1 MPGIARKYAA
11 SEAITL
17 ELCCRQC
24 GGKFLTR
31 HYPSEFNTGRDWTPP
46 KICPECWKNKRERG
60 EQAKKKCA
68 AVKRQEAAAKENAE
82 FHNRL
87 KSWNVIEMDA
97 IRPADDNILCI
108 LGNGFDLMHNVCS
121 SYYAFR
127 DSIGKNN
134 SLRTTLEFYL
144 TPEDIWADFED
155 SLAQFNVGAMASSWL
170 VEDWLDMFDAFDKDA
185 SVASFYMAAER
196 AADPISTIGD
206 ELPRRF
212 RRWVDSLTVGTADR
226 PLKELFRNSKVLCFN
241 YTEFVETMYGVLSEN
256 VCYIH
261 GSRKRKKGR
270 PTEKLI
276 LGHSPGASD
285 DAYDFVDDHRKGSKN
300 PFRSKMVEL
309 AQENA
314 IRIISERDKEM
325 TKDSR
330 KIIDEHKDFFDGLGD
345 VTTVVTIGHSF
356 ASVDQD
362 YFAAV
367 AAALPDPGSV
377 RWYFGCHG
385 LHDLERLEQM
395 LKKLDL
401 DRSRVCICPTDN
413 IRTPPLPAV
422 SAKPVVNIPKEKMR
436 CVSQDGRWQMLT
448 CGAWLLI
455 RDTKQKKDVYSILC
469 STPASR
475 GFFTQN
481 AGLLFVTIFGA
492 ESGVLLFRR
501 MDESWKFVNELHPSG
516 HMYLL
521 NQRLN
526 YVYLTDDQIVFVY
539 NNRVCRFSLNDGK
552 LVSNRAVRNARFAH
566 YDGLEIGQHFKR

>member
-1 MPGIARKYAA
+1 MPGIVRKYAA

-17 ELCCRQC
+17 ELCCQQC
-24 GGKFLTR
+24 GEKFLAR
-31 HYPSEFNTGRDWTPP
+31 HHPSEFATERDWTPP
-46 KICPECWKNKRERG
+46 KFCPECRRDRREREERAKEKRE
-60 EQAKKKCA
+60 
-68 AVKRQEAAAKENAE
+68 AVKWQETAAKENEE

-87 KSWNVIEMDA
+87 KSWQVAEMDA
-97 IRPADDNILCI
+97 VQPGDDNVLCI
-108 LGNGFDLMHNVCS
+108 LGNGFDLMHNVRS

-155 SLAQFNVGAMASSWL
+155 SLAQFNVRAMASSWL
-170 VEDWLDMFDAFDKDA
+170 VEDWLDTFDAFDEDA
-185 SVASFYMAAER
+185 SATSFYMAAEWAAEPMR
-196 AADPISTIGD
+196 AIGD
-206 ELPRRF
+206 DLPKRF
-212 RRWVDSLTVGTADR
+212 RRWVDSLTVGTVDR

-241 YTEFVETMYGVLSEN
+241 YTEFVETMYGVPSEN

-285 DAYDFVDDHRKGSKN
+285 DAYDFVDDHRKGLKN
-300 PFRSKMVEL
+300 PFRNKMVEL

-314 IRIISERDKEM
+314 IRIISEWDKEL

-330 KIIDEHKDFFDGLGD
+330 KIIGEHKDFFDGLGG

-362 YFAAV
+362 YFAVV
-367 AAALPDPGSV
+367 AAALPDLGSV

-385 LHDLERLEQM
+385 LHDLERLEQ
-395 LKKLDL
+395 LLINIGL
-401 DRSRVCICPTDN
+401 DRSNVYVCPTDN
-413 IRTPPLPAV
+413 IRTTPLPAV
-422 SAKPVVNIPKEKMR
+422 SAKPTVNVPREKVR
-436 CVSQDGRWQMLT
+436 CVSSNGRWQMVT
-448 CGAWLLI
+448 CGTWLSI
-455 RDTKQKKDVYSILC
+455 RDMIQEKDVYCALC
-469 STPASR
+469 STPANR
-475 GFFTQN
+475 GFFAQD
-481 AGLLFVTIFGA
+481 AGLLFVIIFGA
-492 ESGVLLFRR
+492 EPGVLLFRLT
-501 MDESWKFVNELHPSG
+501 DENWQFVNELHLSG

-526 YVYLTDDQIVFVY
+526 YVYLTDDQ
-539 NNRVCRFSLNDGK
+539 CRETGYL
-552 LVSNRAVRNARFAH
+552 RNA
-566 YDGLEIGQHFKR
+566 G